1 MTMSQLA
8 GQYGYSAQPRCAPRT
23 ADATRTADGLFLQIP
38 QSTTAVGKPGEWLP
52 DFDELFDL
60 IPES

>member
-1 MTMSQLA
+1 MSTSQLA
-8 GQYGYSAQPRCAPRT
+8 GQYGYSRQPGRAPRT
-23 ADATRTADGLFLQIP
+23 ADPPVTADRPLLQRS
-38 QSTTAVGKPGEWLP
+38 QSTTAVGRPGEWLP